1 MGINDQEVRKYILD
15 RLKEET
21 KALSNLAKYSPEEY
35 AGITPIDSLRD
46 TFKAYL
52 TPLQEGGYDE
62 RRLKRALEILKEETI
77 EEIEEKLDRE
87 PFTGVSDEEKEERY
101 RQHYEWSKKH
111 NRLDKKIVRET
122 KFKINETKKGY
133 KDAIKIILVCV
144 FLYGLANV
152 LGKLLDDFPDWI
164 GTILEVPL
172 ILGGLVLSLWLLQIM
187 GGDSEK

>member
-1 MGINDQEVRKYILD
+1 MYINDQEVRKYILD
-15 RLKEET
+15 RLKAET
-21 KALSNLAKYSPEEY
+21 KALSNLAKDSPEEY

-52 TPLQEGGYDE
+52 APLQEGGYDE

-87 PFTGVSDEEKEERY
+87 PFTGLSDEEKEERY

-133 KDAIKIILVCV
+133 KDAIKIIIVCV

-164 GTILEVPL
+164 GIILEVPL